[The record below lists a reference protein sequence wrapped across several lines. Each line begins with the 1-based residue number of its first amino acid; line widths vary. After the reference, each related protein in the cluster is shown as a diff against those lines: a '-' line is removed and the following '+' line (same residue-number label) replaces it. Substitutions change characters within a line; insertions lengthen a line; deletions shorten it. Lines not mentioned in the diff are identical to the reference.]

1 MEIIITDEELKLY
14 SEFWK
19 NNNGIM
25 KNGIYGGPGAKGNYS
40 MNFRVEDGEKAS
52 YFFQHLLY
60 DEKLREY
67 LKEKAGFVVTS
78 LNYYQSFDVTGIPD
92 ELRKIAD
99 KLDGKIV

>member
-1 MEIIITDEELKLY
+1 MEIIITDEEVKLY

-19 NNNGIM
+19 SDRIMRHGIC
-25 KNGIYGGPGAKGNYS
+25 GGPGDKGNYS
-40 MNFRVEDGEKAS
+40 INFRVEDGEKAS

-78 LNYYQSFDVTGIPD
+78 LNYYQSLDVAGIPD

-99 KLDGKIV
+99 KLDGKLV